1 MALLIRELM
10 LDLAQ
15 NSIVHYNNRDYLLSR
30 GVGIAW
36 EYLQNWE
43 QHCEFRCDIKDA
55 LHELY
60 STGQVDSTCI
70 LLLTKFVSGYTLAEL
85 KLEIP
90 NAEELLVKTFALL
103 EYTSGYTDGGFIRK
117 VIEKYPKYANIAEDR
132 HNAMHIAGR
141 TFE

>member
-1 MALLIRELM
+1 MM
-10 LDLAQ
+10 DLAQ

-55 LHELY
+55 LQHLY
-60 STGQVDSTCI
+60 NTQQVDSTCI
-70 LLLTKFVSGYTLAEL
+70 LLLIKFVSGYTLAEL
-85 KLEIP
+85 SVDVP
-90 NAEELLVKTFALL
+90 NAAELLVKTFALL
-103 EYTSGYTDGGFIRK
+103 EYTSGYTDSDFIRR
-117 VIEKYPKYANIAEDR
+117 VTEKYPKFANIAEDR